1 MLARQRPRPKRGDGD
16 VEVPADPRDL
26 GLGDLT
32 GLWLTEADG
41 GWLQTAL
48 SVNTYRYAA
57 TPDGQRF
64 LLRAPAEGDTVGP
77 NEPL

>member
-1 MLARQRPRPKRGDGD
+1 
-16 VEVPADPRDL
+16 
-26 GLGDLT
+26 
-32 GLWLTEADG
+32 
-41 GWLQTAL
+41 LQTAL

-77 NEPL
+77 NEPLYVVTNWTALMGR